1 MVEHLAS
8 WVLAA
13 MMTWVPLQQSDAELA
28 RYDAMAHDFAAVA
41 LDSSEE
47 PPFSGDLGRAKT
59 ALLMASIASFESG
72 YRADVDDGR
81 TTGDHGHSYCIM
93 QVQVIGKTR
102 EGWTGQ
108 DLTSDRKKCI
118 RVALRHIRES
128 FRWCQASAQEDRLAG
143 YTVGS
148 CKPNER
154 FSRDRMLRAKWFWNK
169 SPFDPPPGLTASSGD
184 AWPMEAR

>member
-13 MMTWVPLQQSDAELA
+13 MMTWVPLRSDAELT
-28 RYDAMAHDFAAVA
+28 RYDAIAHDFAAVA
-41 LDSSEE
+41 LDAAEE

-81 TTGDHGHSYCIM
+81 TTGDHGQSYCIM
-93 QVQVIGKTR
+93 QVRVIGKTR
-102 EGWTGQ
+102 EGYAGK
-108 DLTSDRKKCI
+108 DLIEDRKKCM
-118 RVALRHIRES
+118 RVALRFIRES
-128 FRWCQASAQEDRLAG
+128 FRWCQASALEDRLSG

-148 CKPNER
+148 CKENER
-154 FSRDRMLRAKWFWNK
+154 FSRDRVLRDKWFWNK
-169 SPFDPPPGLTASSGD
+169 SPFDPPAGIIASSD
-184 AWPMEAR
+184 PWPMEAR